1 MTQQEFTDRTHV
13 RISDAGEWWA
23 IHEWYCSTDLD
34 KDEFCK
40 MWCAINGDRVKQA
53 KREERAKQRRERAL
67 AQVFSLLDKLHIA
80 AQRGMVWRLRIDE
93 IATKKQLGALQAL
106 GISTHV
112 CDDARLCG
120 NIYENILNSRL

>member
-1 MTQQEFTDRTHV
+1 
-13 RISDAGEWWA
+13 
-23 IHEWYCSTDLD
+23 
-34 KDEFCK
+34 

-93 IATKKQLGALQAL
+93 IASKKQLGALQAL
-106 GISTHV
+106 GIGTGF
-112 CDDARLCG
+112 AGQTRLAG
-120 NIYENILNSRL
+120 NIYEDILNATFIHA